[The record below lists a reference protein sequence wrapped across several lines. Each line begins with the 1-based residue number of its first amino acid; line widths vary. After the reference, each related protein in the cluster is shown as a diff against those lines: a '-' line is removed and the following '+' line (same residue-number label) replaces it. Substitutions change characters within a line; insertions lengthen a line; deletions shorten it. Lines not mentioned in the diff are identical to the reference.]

1 MPSLEFLSKFECHG
15 SIRLKTQ
22 SNLHFIR
29 HYFLSLSPPFVLF
42 PQSVVLVSCVVNQF
56 KKLDGYRAL
65 RNKSRKEENVETC
78 GAKTTHS
85 IEIMSWKARERLLF
99 LSRKMSIQSYSYT

>member
-78 GAKTTHS
+78 GAK
-85 IEIMSWKARERLLF
+85 IGKRERGSCSSVEKCPFRVIAILEG
-99 LSRKMSIQSYSYT
+99 